1 MQQKR
6 FKLGFMVGRMQPIHK
21 GHQQL
26 IDLGLE
32 MCEKF
37 VILLGSS
44 NESETKENPFTFE
57 DRKSLIKEI
66 YGNRVEIYPIV
77 NIGIG
82 YVPEWGNYIMNT
94 IKFYCGEFPDFYIG
108 GIEVGRSEAFKNYQD
123 DLTQLYVSRNKI
135 KLSATEVRD
144 FLNNM
149 NTQVY
154 YGNPDSIRI
163 YNDNLIWNL
172 KKLVDEK
179 IVDMLMERRRII
191 QECYKKAEVEK
202 Q

>member
-1 MQQKR
+1 MEKR

-44 NESETKENPFTFE
+44 NESRTKNNPLTFE
-57 DRKSLIKEI
+57 ERKSLINTI
-66 YGNRVEIYPIV
+66 YGDRVEVYPIV

-94 IKFYCGEFPDFYIG
+94 IKFYCGELPDFYIG

-123 DLTQLYVSRNKI
+123 ELTQLYVNRNKI
-135 KLSATEVRD
+135 KISATKVRD
-144 FLNNM
+144 FINNTSVPAKYADPEKLM
-149 NTQVY
+149 LAY
-154 YGNPDSIRI
+154 EAIK
-163 YNDNLIWNL
+163 NDL
-172 KKLVDEK
+172 KELVDEK
-179 IVDMLMERRRII
+179 IVDKI
-191 QECYKKAEVEK
+191 QEFKNIIHECYIKETNNE
-202 Q
+202 

>member
-1 MQQKR
+1 MEKK

-44 NESETKENPFTFE
+44 NESRTKNNPLTFE
-57 DRKSLIKEI
+57 ERKSLIKAI
-66 YGNRVEIYPIV
+66 YGDRVEVYPIV

-94 IKFYCGEFPDFYIG
+94 IKFYYGELPDFYIG

-123 DLTQLYVSRNKI
+123 NLTQLYVSRNKI
-135 KLSATEVRD
+135 KVSATKVRE
-144 FLNNM
+144 FLNNISVPLYSTPGGTM
-149 NTQVY
+149 TY
-154 YGNPDSIRI
+154 HEDIKRG
-163 YNDNLIWNL
+163 L
-172 KKLVDEK
+172 KELVDEK
-179 IVDMLMERRRII
+179 IIDRLLVCKNII
-191 QECYKKAEVEK
+191 QECYIKETNNE
-202 Q
+202 